1 MVNFK
6 FSDCVNK
13 IVIINLFEDGE
24 KNIEFIEIK
33 DINDYNYLNEYINEL
48 NNSNISF
55 EYYIRENSNIEF
67 KIKFLKE

>member
-48 NNSNISF
+48 NNNNISF